1 MRGRPYTDAD
11 RERILHVLRTEVP
24 FIALAA
30 EKHFQETRELFQ
42 AEYRMFARDGRVL
55 WFRDEAVMLHQAEG
69 RPLLMQ
75 GVLYDMTE
83 APGETV

>member
-1 MRGRPYTDAD
+1 M
-11 RERILHVLRTEVP
+11 
-24 FIALAA
+24 AA
-30 EKHFQETRELFQ
+30 ETRFQQTHELFQ

-83 APGETV
+83 HKRVKDQLRHSQKMKL